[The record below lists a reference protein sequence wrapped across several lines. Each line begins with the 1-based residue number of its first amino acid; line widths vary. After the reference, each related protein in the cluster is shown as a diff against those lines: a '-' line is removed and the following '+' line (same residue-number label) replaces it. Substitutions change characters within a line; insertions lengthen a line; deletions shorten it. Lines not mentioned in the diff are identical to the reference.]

1 MNLII
6 DSGNTS
12 CKFAVYD
19 GNRLIYSDMTKADST
34 AAAAAVR
41 KIRGEYH
48 IINSIFSSV
57 SIEGASVSEELRD
70 IPGVA
75 MELTPD
81 TRIPIVNRYSTP
93 KTLGNDRLAAAVGAT
108 VMFPGGNSLIID
120 VGTAITYDYV
130 KDGCEYLGGNISPGI
145 DIRLRAL
152 HDYTSRLPLID
163 DPQPTETFGLSTR
176 EAISNGVVMGVIHE
190 IEGYVSDFEKKN
202 VNSNIILTGG
212 GSIYLSK
219 KLKITIFAEPNLV
232 NIGLNRILN
241 YNVLKEN

>member
-1 MNLII
+1 
-6 DSGNTS
+6 
-12 CKFAVYD
+12 
-19 GNRLIYSDMTKADST
+19 
-34 AAAAAVR
+34 
-41 KIRGEYH
+41 
-48 IINSIFSSV
+48 
-57 SIEGASVSEELRD
+57 SEELRD

-108 VMFPGGNSLIID
+108 VMFPWGNSLIID